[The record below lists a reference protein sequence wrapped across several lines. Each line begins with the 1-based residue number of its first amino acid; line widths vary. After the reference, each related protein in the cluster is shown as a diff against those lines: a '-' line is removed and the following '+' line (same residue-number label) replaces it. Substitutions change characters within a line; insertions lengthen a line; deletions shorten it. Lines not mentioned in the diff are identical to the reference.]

1 MEYKKFNN
9 LKEIEKYYVKE
20 TNTYMFEENGMY
32 LNVAL
37 LFNLGVISNI
47 FAKNILAQDMSCL
60 EIHAVKIDAY
70 DIDAHKIIANNIK
83 ALNVNVTDRVVY
95 SGEIN
100 IYYSIHCGK
109 ILYNKLS
116 NW

>member
-1 MEYKKFNN
+1 MEFKKFYK
-9 LKEIEKYYVKE
+9 LEEIEKYYVKE
-20 TNTYMFEENGMY
+20 INTYMFEENGMY
-32 LNVAL
+32 LNVAF

-47 FAKNILAQDMSCL
+47 FANNILAQNISCL

-83 ALNVNVTDRVVY
+83 ALNVNVTDRIVY

-100 IYYSIHCGK
+100 IYYSIHCGT
-109 ILYNKLS
+109 LVYNKLS